1 MKNMMKT
8 KNVESDTDNSFADRD
23 EIVSVQ
29 NGNNA
34 EVEERKND
42 FAERKKR
49 KDIEKGVR
57 DKNAISE

>member
-1 MKNMMKT
+1 MKT
-8 KNVESDTDNSFADRD
+8 KNVESDSVNSFADRD

-29 NGNNA
+29 NGCNR

-49 KDIEKGVR
+49 KDIEK
-57 DKNAISE
+57 

>member
-1 MKNMMKT
+1 MKT
-8 KNVESDTDNSFADRD
+8 NNVESDTDNSFADRD

-29 NGNNA
+29 NGNNR

-49 KDIEKGVR
+49 NDIEKEVK